1 MLLLRPHLVCLLVE
15 LLDFDFFGAD
25 VPFELF
31 YLVVEHKLELF
42 KLLDLLVQLL
52 DLDLLLLNRVDSC
65 SVLLLTS
72 MDV

>member
-1 MLLLRPHLVCLLVE
+1 MLVQ
-15 LLDFDFFGAD
+15 LLDLDFFGTD
-25 VPFELF
+25 VSLQFLD
-31 YLVVEHKLELF
+31 LVVENEFEFF

-52 DLDLLLLNRVDSC
+52 DLDLLLLNRVDPC

>member
-1 MLLLRPHLVCLLVE
+1 MLVQ
-15 LLDFDFFGAD
+15 LLDLDFLGTD
-25 VPFELF
+25 VTFQLLD
-31 YLVVEHKLELF
+31 LVVENEFELF
-42 KLLDLLVQLL
+42 KLLDLLVELL

>member
-1 MLLLRPHLVCLLVE
+1 MLVQ
-15 LLDFDFFGAD
+15 LLDLDFLGAD
-25 VPFELF
+25 VAFQLLD
-31 YLVVEHKLELF
+31 LVVENEFEFF

-52 DLDLLLLNRVDSC
+52 DLDLLLLNRVDSR